1 MWGQG
6 YDFPI
11 VAKHRFYITLPSG
24 IVTAGITGLL
34 SHGPMSHSKHPH
46 PKKSTKLCVSL
57 FGTDSTKYGDINLPL
72 DWIFCF

>member
-11 VAKHRFYITLPSG
+11 VAKHRFYITHPSG

-34 SHGPMSHSKHPH
+34 SHRPMSHSKHPH
-46 PKKSTKLCVSL
+46 PKNSTKLCVSL

>member
-1 MWGQG
+1 MWDQG

-11 VAKHRFYITLPSG
+11 VAKHRFYITHPSG

-34 SHGPMSHSKHPH
+34 SHRPMSHSKHPH
-46 PKKSTKLCVSL
+46 PKNSTKRCVSL
-57 FGTDSTKYGDINLPL
+57 FGTNSTKYGDINLPL